1 MMERGGQA
9 GRKRDRKYLVCL
21 KGTKREILRAMHVK
35 ELIQSN
41 HSER

>member
-1 MMERGGQA
+1 MSTLLANDSGL
-9 GRKRDRKYLVCL
+9 YL
-21 KGTKREILRAMHVK
+21 KGTKREISSAMYVK